1 MPSKALRRLRHC
13 AYFRSRSSARGGMI
27 LTCPQCATRYQTD
40 AALFAPPGRKVK
52 CAKCAHVWMQAAP
65 PPDLEFGNEA
75 VEPEP
80 PQPVGEPVPQRA
92 AYAPPR
98 EAYAPPT
105 PTIPVQTR
113 NPRAPTPWSTR
124 LGLAAGWLGLA
135 LIVLVIGWSAET
147 YRQQIATLWPE
158 SSSLYSALGL
168 KVNARGI
175 DIVNPADRVEK
186 EDGQF
191 VLVVTGRLVNITQ
204 RELTV
209 PPLSVVL
216 TDDDKRSL
224 YQWSFSPGASI
235 LKPGEGVDF
244 RTRLSSPP
252 AGVKHLEIR
261 FSGSDG

>member
-1 MPSKALRRLRHC
+1 
-13 AYFRSRSSARGGMI
+13 MI

-52 CAKCAHVWMQAAP
+52 CAKCAHVWLQAP
-65 PPDLEFGNEA
+65 PPPDPELDVA
-75 VEPEP
+75 VEEP
-80 PQPVGEPVPQRA
+80 APPRPVEEPQRT
-92 AYAPPR
+92 AYVPPR
-98 EAYAPPT
+98 EAYAPAAAA
-105 PTIPVQTR
+105 
-113 NPRAPTPWSTR
+113 APTRHIPDRTAPASWPHR
-124 LGLAAGWLGLA
+124 AGLAAGWVGLV
-135 LIVLVIGWSAET
+135 LIVLLIGWSAES

-175 DIVNPADRVEK
+175 DIVDPADHIEK

-216 TDDDKRSL
+216 IDDDKRPL
-224 YQWSFSPGASI
+224 YQWSFSPAAAT
-235 LKPGEGVDF
+235 LKPGEGIDF

-252 AGVKHLEIR
+252 SGVKHLEVR

>member
-1 MPSKALRRLRHC
+1 
-13 AYFRSRSSARGGMI
+13 MI

-52 CAKCAHVWMQAAP
+52 CAKCAHVWLQAAP
-65 PPDLEFGNEA
+65 PPESDLEMA
-75 VEPEP
+75 VEERSAPRPIEEP
-80 PQPVGEPVPQRA
+80 APQRS

-98 EAYAPPT
+98 EVYAPAQDAYVPAPSIPAKAQT
-105 PTIPVQTR
+105 PS
-113 NPRAPTPWSTR
+113 TPWSTR

-135 LIVLVIGWSAET
+135 LIVLVIGWAAET
-147 YRQQIATLWPE
+147 YRQQIASLWPQ

-175 DIVNPADRVEK
+175 DIVDPADHVEK

-191 VLVVTGRLVNITQ
+191 VLVVSGKLVNITQ

-216 TDDDKRSL
+216 TDDDMRAL
-224 YQWSFSPGASI
+224 YQWSFSPGAST
-235 LKPGEGVDF
+235 LKPGESVPF

-252 AGVKHLEIR
+252 SGVKHLQIR
-261 FSGSDG
+261 FGGTG

>member
-1 MPSKALRRLRHC
+1 
-13 AYFRSRSSARGGMI
+13 MI

-52 CAKCAHVWMQAAP
+52 CAKCAHVWLQAAP
-65 PPDLEFGNEA
+65 PP
-75 VEPEP
+75 EPELDIAAEEP
-80 PQPVGEPVPQRA
+80 PPPRAVDEPAPQRA

-98 EAYAPPT
+98 EAPIRDYDSPPSVSAPAKT
-105 PTIPVQTR
+105 PG
-113 NPRAPTPWSTR
+113 ASWSTR

-135 LIVLVIGWSAET
+135 AIVLVIGWAAET
-147 YRQQIATLWPE
+147 YRQQIASLWPQ

-175 DIVNPADRVEK
+175 DIVDPTDHVEK

-191 VLVVTGRLVNITQ
+191 VLVVTGKLVNITQ

-216 TDDDKRSL
+216 TDDDMRSL
-224 YQWSFSPGASI
+224 YQWSFSPGAST
-235 LKPGEGVDF
+235 LKPGESVPF

-252 AGVKHLEIR
+252 SGVKHLQIR
-261 FSGSDG
+261 FGGTG

>member
-1 MPSKALRRLRHC
+1 
-13 AYFRSRSSARGGMI
+13 MI

-52 CAKCAHVWMQAAP
+52 CAKCAHVWLQAAP
-65 PPDLEFGNEA
+65 PPEPDLDVAAE
-75 VEPEP
+75 EP
-80 PQPVGEPVPQRA
+80 PPEQPIDEPPPQRA

-98 EAYAPPT
+98 EAYAPARDYAPA
-105 PTIPVQTR
+105 PPVSA
-113 NPRAPTPWSTR
+113 PSRAAGTPWSTR
-124 LGLAAGWLGLA
+124 LGVAAGWLGLA
-135 LIVLVIGWSAET
+135 VIVLVIGWAAET
-147 YRQQIATLWPE
+147 YRQQIASLWPQ

-175 DIVNPADRVEK
+175 DIVDPSDHVEK

-191 VLVVTGRLVNITQ
+191 VLVVTGKLVNITQ

-216 TDDDKRSL
+216 TDDDMRSL
-224 YQWSFSPGASI
+224 YQWSFSPGAST
-235 LKPGEGVDF
+235 LKPGESVPF

-252 AGVKHLEIR
+252 AGVKHLQIR
-261 FSGSDG
+261 FGGAG

>member
-1 MPSKALRRLRHC
+1 
-13 AYFRSRSSARGGMI
+13 MI

-52 CAKCAHVWMQAAP
+52 CAKCAHVWLQSAP
-65 PPDLEFGNEA
+65 PP
-75 VEPEP
+75 EPELEMASDEP
-80 PQPVGEPVPQRA
+80 PPSGPIAEPAPQRA

-98 EAYAPPT
+98 EAAARDEYAP
-105 PTIPVQTR
+105 
-113 NPRAPTPWSTR
+113 APAVPAQSRGPATPWSTR

-135 LIVLVIGWSAET
+135 LIVLVIGWAAET
-147 YRQQIATLWPE
+147 YRQQIASLWPQ

-175 DIVNPADRVEK
+175 DIVNPSDHIEK

-191 VLVVTGRLVNITQ
+191 VLVVTGKLVNITQ

-216 TDDDKRSL
+216 TDDDMRAL
-224 YQWSFSPGASI
+224 YQWSFSPGAST
-235 LKPGEGVDF
+235 LKPGESVAF

-252 AGVKHLEIR
+252 SGVKHLQIR
-261 FSGSDG
+261 FGGTG

>member
-1 MPSKALRRLRHC
+1 
-13 AYFRSRSSARGGMI
+13 MI

-52 CAKCAHVWMQAAP
+52 CAKCAHVWLQAAP
-65 PPDLEFGNEA
+65 PPEPDLAAEELQ
-75 VEPEP
+75 P
-80 PQPVGEPVPQRA
+80 PQRPA
-92 AYAPPR
+92 A
-98 EAYAPPT
+98 
-105 PTIPVQTR
+105 VSG
-113 NPRAPTPWSTR
+113 TPWSTR

-135 LIVLVIGWSAET
+135 LIVLVIGWAAET
-147 YRQQIATLWPE
+147 YRQQIASLWPQ

-175 DIVNPADRVEK
+175 DIVDPSDHVEK

-191 VLVVTGRLVNITQ
+191 VLVVTGKLVNITQ

-216 TDDDKRSL
+216 TDDDMRSL
-224 YQWSFSPGASI
+224 YQWSFSPGAAT
-235 LKPGEGVDF
+235 LKPGESVPF

-252 AGVKHLEIR
+252 AGVKHLQIR
-261 FSGSDG
+261 FGGTG